1 MILYHHLT
9 EGRFLLRR
17 NRFIADCQVDG
28 QRIACHVKNTGRL
41 RELLLPGATVWLEAS
56 DNPARKTRFDLV
68 AVAHGGRVVN
78 IDSQAPNAVFAEW
91 ARAGG
96 YLPGLTAL
104 TAEVRRGESR
114 FDFTYRRGDTEG
126 FAEIK
131 GVTLFD
137 ERGVAY
143 FPDAPTQR
151 GVKHLTGLA
160 DIARGGGEAG
170 VCFLLMRE
178 DALALRPNDA
188 THPAFGQALREARSA
203 GVLTTAVCCRVTPDS
218 VTALRTVPVLVSPDE
233 TIREGD
239 YSP

>member
-1 MILYHHLT
+1 M
-9 EGRFLLRR
+9 
-17 NRFIADCQVDG
+17 VDG
-28 QRIACHVKNTGRL
+28 QRAVCHVKSTGRL
-41 RELLLPGATVWLEAS
+41 RELLLPGATVWLEEA

-78 IDSQAPNAVFAEW
+78 IDSQAPNAVFEEW
-91 ARAGG
+91 AQAGG
-96 YLPGLTAL
+96 YLPGLTGLA
-104 TAEVRRGESR
+104 AEVKRGDSR
-114 FDFTYRRGDTEG
+114 FDFAYRRHGTEG

-143 FPDAPTQR
+143 FPDAPTER

-160 DIARGGGEAG
+160 EVAQGGGEAG

-188 THPAFGQALREARSA
+188 THPAFGQALRSACAA
-203 GVLTTAVCCRVTPDS
+203 GVLATAVCCRVTPDS
-218 VTALRTVPVLVSPDE
+218 VTALDTVPVLASPDE
-233 TIREGD
+233 ILREGD
-239 YSP
+239 CAR